1 MANTAPMTVMRKT
14 ARAMMK
20 LLIRRPRWRRG
31 TAAPAVAAD
40 GAARGRKALQ
50 QTALTLPFGRA
61 SPAKPALA
69 RLPLV
74 SEAIITQL
82 RASLDQDFAASTAV
96 APLWAGRVPR
106 LPAHAWCDRCS

>member
-1 MANTAPMTVMRKT
+1 MRKT
-14 ARAMMK
+14 AKAMMK
-20 LLIRRPRWRRG
+20 LLIRRPRSRRG
-31 TAAPAVAAD
+31 AAAPALAAD

-61 SPAKPALA
+61 SPAKPTLA

-74 SEAIITQL
+74 SAAIITQL

-96 APLWAGRVPR
+96 GALWAARRPR
-106 LPAHAWCDRCS
+106 LPGHAWCDRCN